1 MAGRSKKK
9 KRPTREKRQNDR
21 RKRLLIQK
29 EQRSIETRRQL
40 HEAKVELARLILQK
54 QEQEKQEWI
63 RRKEENRLMRLERR
77 QRCFEREG
85 KQPWTNSGLVR
96 QSSNQRKKKQI
107 DWTSVNDWNKKFD
120 GDVVDSERTRTI
132 RWL

>member
-1 MAGRSKKK
+1 MRSKKK

-21 RKRLLIQK
+21 RKRI
-29 EQRSIETRRQL
+29 ERSIGLRREL

-77 QRCFEREG
+77 KRCFEREG
-85 KQPWTNSGLVR
+85 IKPPINPTGLVR
-96 QSSNQRKKKQI
+96 QPKKRQI
-107 DWTSVNDWNKKFD
+107 DWTPVNDWNKQFD
-120 GDVVDSERTRTI
+120 DVVVVSDRTPTI
-132 RWL
+132 RWR